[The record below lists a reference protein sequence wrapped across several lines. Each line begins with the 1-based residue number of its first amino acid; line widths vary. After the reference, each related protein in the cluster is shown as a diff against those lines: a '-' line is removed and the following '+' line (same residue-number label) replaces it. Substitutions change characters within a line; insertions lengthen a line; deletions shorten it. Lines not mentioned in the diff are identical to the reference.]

1 MLQSPKKVD
10 YDLLYQSLFEKYLP
24 NFSLLEKELQ
34 VEPIARD
41 LPDIP
46 VYDFE
51 PWQDHSVSHRLIKK
65 REKSKANNDLP
76 LSIRLLSSGLIL
88 PDIPDYDVDPIFE
101 QSENLE
107 EDESETPKEDESDE
121 TEVVTPKEDESDET
135 EEEDETAEPDEE
147 AEAEP
152 DEEAEAEP
160 DEEADNS
167 DGFMAN
173 TDLDRAEAMIM
184 QIFGGDENA
193 LSNIRSRDTNRE
205 SALRN
210 AVSSERNDAI
220 TREISKLEKA
230 KEEADKQK
238 ANEEERKIK
247 KLELVK
253 NYKDAVAKF
262 KQVKTNEEPTSQE
275 YQLALNELEESAKK
289 LAQYGEDNSSEVD
302 FLKNTEIN
310 GKPSKRIKR
319 EISEITV
326 PWQNMKGG
334 QFSESDK
341 KDTLQKLEA
350 LKAEPYVTTEDFEKI
365 QSAIEEINYKPSKE
379 EVDTERERQKEEILN
394 AVNTYVYAKT
404 LPKNKRG
411 EVLTEQLVETLE
423 KYKLPSD
430 GKMYTKKYSIWGDFE
445 KDFPN
450 KYTFVDYKG
459 VKL

>member
-1 MLQSPKKVD
+1 MVLSPKLLLPEGDNDLMYHSLFGKELPLTRLQS
-10 YDLLYQSLFEKYLP
+10 
-24 NFSLLEKELQ
+24 
-34 VEPIARD
+34 IARD

-51 PWQDHSVSHRLIKK
+51 PPQDHSVSYGFIETGDDPKDT
-65 REKSKANNDLP
+65 SKAKAYIKPNNDLP
-76 LSIRLLSSGLIL
+76 LFAKLESTKTL
-88 PDIPDYDVDPIFE
+88 PDTPVYDVEPIY
-101 QSENLE
+101 LE
-107 EDESETPKEDESDE
+107 EDEDETPKESETPKEAEI
-121 TEVVTPKEDESDET
+121 
-135 EEEDETAEPDEE
+135 AEPDEE
-147 AEAEP
+147 AEEEAEIAEP
-152 DEEAEAEP
+152 DAKAKAK
-160 DEEADNS
+160 ADNS
-167 DGFMAN
+167 DRFMAN

-262 KQVKTNEEPTSQE
+262 KQVKTDEEPTSQE

-302 FLKNTEIN
+302 FLKNTAID

-326 PWQNMKGG
+326 PWQYMKGG
-334 QFSESDK
+334 QFSESEK
-341 KDTLQKLEA
+341 KDALQKLKE
-350 LKAEPYVTTEDFEKI
+350 LKEEPHVTTEDSEKI

-379 EVDTERERQKEEILN
+379 EVDTERERQKAEILN

-411 EVLTEQLVETLE
+411 KVLTEQLVNTLE

-430 GKMYTKKYSIWGDFE
+430 GSMYTKKYSIWGDFE
-445 KDFPN
+445 KDFAN
-450 KYTFVDYKG
+450 KYTFVDYKD